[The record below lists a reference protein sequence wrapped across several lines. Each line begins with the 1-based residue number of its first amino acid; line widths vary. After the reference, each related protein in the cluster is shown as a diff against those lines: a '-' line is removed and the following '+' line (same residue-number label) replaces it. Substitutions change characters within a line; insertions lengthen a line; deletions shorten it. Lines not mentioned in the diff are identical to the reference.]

1 MKTKLK
7 FALIMLGVFALGL
20 ITGLWILRGTAI
32 MMDYN
37 FVGCI

>member
-1 MKTKLK
+1 MNPKLK

-32 MMDYN
+32 LMDYS
-37 FVGCI
+37 FVGCV